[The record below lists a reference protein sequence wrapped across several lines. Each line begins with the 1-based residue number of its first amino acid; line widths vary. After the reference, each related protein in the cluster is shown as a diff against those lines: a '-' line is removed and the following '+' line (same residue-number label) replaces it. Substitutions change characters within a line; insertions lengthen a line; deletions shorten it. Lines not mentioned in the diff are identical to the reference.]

1 LRSTSPTWQTR
12 SKRSTGPPPAARRPL
27 MLLDANLLF
36 YAVHKRSEQHAAAA

>member
-1 LRSTSPTWQTR
+1 MAVGCARRRQR
-12 SKRSTGPPPAARRPL
+12 GRRDRNARRARRPL